1 MTEPGARPATLVG
14 RLAETE
20 FLRRFLDQARVNG
33 GALVLSGEA
42 GVGKTELLEAT
53 AEAARMSGTTV
64 LRVTGT
70 EFEADVSHAAL
81 HQALLPLSGDFSVLG
96 DEQATALRV
105 ALGFEVGPVPDRF
118 LLSSAVTML
127 LRRTAA
133 DTPLLLVIDDVPWLD
148 RASAAVLGFAARRLV
163 GSRAGL
169 LAALRTGSAGYFD
182 ISGLP
187 ELTVPPLDDEAAA
200 HLLVERFPG
209 LDAQTRARVLATA
222 QGNPLALLE
231 LPPALEEARRGPA
244 RSLPPVLPLGQRL
257 QRLFAARVVE
267 LPAPTRR
274 LLLTA
279 ALESS
284 GELSVLQ
291 AAADGAYLLDDL
303 GPAERDQLVRIT
315 TNRHQVAFRHPL
327 IRSAVV
333 AESTSADR
341 RRVHRALASALM
353 DDTERRAWHLGEAAV
368 EPDEEVAA
376 LLEAAAHR
384 VLARGDYQAVVT
396 LLCRAADL
404 SPSADGRARRLAEAA
419 YVGAEGMAETK
430 GAAELLDGVRQ
441 AGRQVHVSLNYVSAA
456 TLLLLDTDGHIDTAH
471 QLLVGAIEAHPNP
484 ADAHDASLVNAL
496 WTLALVCFVSGRAE
510 LWSAFRAA
518 LARLAPEP
526 PAVLSLVTGMFGDP
540 VRDAP
545 ALLPR
550 LDAALATVHSA
561 NDPATVQN
569 LAAAAWYVD
578 RLADVR
584 EPLWRLIRAGRAGG
598 PGRRRLVALMDVCV
612 DDFHRGEWA
621 EAAELAAEGLGL
633 CEEPGARFFA
643 WYFRYH
649 QALLAAVQGRSE
661 TSRALA
667 EQMTGWAG
675 SRGVGTAVTYA
686 RHALVLAA
694 LGEGDF
700 EAAYHHA
707 TAISPAGTLA
717 AYVPH
722 SLWVALDLVEAAVRT
737 GRSAEAEEHVRVL
750 RETGIA
756 DLSPRLAILEAGC
769 TAVVAPDDAAPK
781 LFEQALSLPMADA
794 WPFDTARIRL
804 LHGERLRRSRAATE
818 ARTQLRAALTAF
830 EKLGATPWAAR
841 AERELRAAGQAT
853 RSAGHGDAVTALTPQ
868 ELEIARLAASG
879 MTNKEIAERLYVSPR
894 TVSSHLYQ
902 IFPKLGITKRAALRD
917 AIGTD
922 ERRPGDS

>member
-1 MTEPGARPATLVG
+1 MTESGTQPATLVG
-14 RLAETE
+14 RLEETE
-20 FLRRFLDQARVNG
+20 FLRRFLDRVGANG
-33 GALVLSGEA
+33 GALVISGEP

-53 AEAARMSGTTV
+53 AEAARASGTTV

-70 EFEADVSHAAL
+70 EFEADVGYAAL
-81 HQALLPLSGDFSVLG
+81 HQALLPLSCVLSALG
-96 DEQATALRV
+96 DEQAGALRV
-105 ALGFEVGPVPDRF
+105 ALGFETGPAPDRL

-127 LRRTAA
+127 LRRAA
-133 DTPLLLVIDDVPWLD
+133 AETPLLLLIDDVPWLD
-148 RASAAVLGFAARRLV
+148 RASAVVLGFAARRLV

-169 LAALRTGSAGYFD
+169 LAALRTGSPGYFD
-182 ISGLP
+182 VSGLP
-187 ELTVPPLDDEAAA
+187 ELTVRPLDDEAAV
-200 HLLVERFPG
+200 HLLTTRFPG
-209 LDAQTRARVLATA
+209 LDPQTRARVLDTA

-231 LPPALEEARRGPA
+231 LPQALEEARDGPT

-257 QRLFAARVVE
+257 QRLFAARVAA
-267 LPAPTRR
+267 LPTPTRR

-284 GELSVLQ
+284 GELRVLQ
-291 AAADGAYLLDDL
+291 AAAGDDYRLDDL

-315 TNRHQVAFRHPL
+315 TDRHRVAFRHPL

-341 RRVHRALASALM
+341 RRVHRALATALV
-353 DDTERRAWHLGEAAV
+353 DDDERRAWHLGEATL

-376 LLEAAAHR
+376 QLEAAARR
-384 VLARGDYQAVVT
+384 VLARGDYQAVIS

-441 AGRQVHVSLNYVSAA
+441 AGRQVHASLNYVSAA
-456 TLLLLDTDGHIDTAH
+456 ALLLLDSDGHVDTAH
-471 QLLVGAIEAHPNP
+471 RLLVGALEAHPRP
-484 ADAHDASLVNAL
+484 GDASDTSVVNAL

-518 LARLAPEP
+518 TARLKPKP
-526 PAVLSLVTGMFGDP
+526 PSMLSLVTGMFGDP
-540 VRDAP
+540 ARDGV

-550 LDAALATVHSA
+550 LDAALATVHDA

-569 LAAAAWYVD
+569 LAAAAWYAD

-584 EPLWRLIRAGRAGG
+584 EPLWRLIRSGRAGG

-612 DDFHRGEWA
+612 DDFHRGEWS
-621 EAAELAAEGLGL
+621 EAAELAAEGLGI
-633 CEEPGARFFA
+633 CEEPGARFFG

-649 QALLAAVQGRSE
+649 QALLAAVQGSFE

-667 EQMTGWAG
+667 DQMIGWAG
-675 SRGVGTAVTYA
+675 ARGVGTAVTYA
-686 RHALVLAA
+686 RHALILAD

-700 EAAYHHA
+700 ESAYQHA
-707 TAISPAGTLA
+707 TAVSPAGTLA
-717 AYVPH
+717 PYAPH

-737 GRSAEAEEHVRVL
+737 DRSAEAEEHVRAL
-750 RETGIA
+750 RETGVA

-769 TAVVAPDDAAPK
+769 AAVVAPDDAAPK
-781 LFEQALSLPMADA
+781 LFEQALSLPTVDA

-804 LHGERLRRSRAATE
+804 LYGERLRRLRAPSE
-818 ARTQLRAALTAF
+818 ARTQLRPALTSF
-830 EKLGATPWAAR
+830 EKLGAAPWAAR

-853 RSAGHGDAVTALTPQ
+853 QSAAHGGKVATLTPQ

-879 MTNKEIAERLYVSPR
+879 MTNKEIGERLFVSPR
-894 TVSSHLYQ
+894 TVSTHLYQ

-922 ERRPGDS
+922 EP